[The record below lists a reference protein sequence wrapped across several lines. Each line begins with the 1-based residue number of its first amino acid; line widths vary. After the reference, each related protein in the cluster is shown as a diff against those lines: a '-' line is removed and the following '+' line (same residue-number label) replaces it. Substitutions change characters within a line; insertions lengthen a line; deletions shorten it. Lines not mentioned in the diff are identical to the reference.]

1 VMAGK
6 LPSAVRSV
14 GFGDCGR
21 GRWHHVMRGGL
32 GSQQPECQ
40 RESVPK
46 REKTAQR
53 DAPER
58 QARLQRARPP
68 ALATCAAWKAL
79 AWPLLE
85 PAERLGCA
93 LWYSG
98 YSISNRG

>member
-1 VMAGK
+1 MRKARAVVVAGK

-14 GFGDCGR
+14 DFGDCG
-21 GRWHHVMRGGL
+21 RGGL
-32 GSQQPECQ
+32 GSQQCQ
-40 RESVPK
+40 CKSVPK

-58 QARLQRARPP
+58 QRACPP

-79 AWPLLE
+79 AWAAWPLLE